1 MAGITEKQTLLFVVD
16 PSVSNLCHSKQC
28 QFVSRLH
35 SHYSIDKDLS
45 ENENKI
51 FDVGQQGVVW
61 AIEEKKINDTL
72 QGKQRISLWE
82 LFYKLF

>member
-1 MAGITEKQTLLFVVD
+1 MAGTTEKQTLLLVVD
-16 PSVSNLCHSKQC
+16 PSVSSLCHSKHY

-35 SHYSIDKDLS
+35 SLYLTDKDLS

-51 FDVGQQGVVW
+51 LDIGQQGVAW
-61 AIEEKKINDTL
+61 AMEEKKLNDTV
-72 QGKQRISLWE
+72 QVKQRISLWE